1 MCRFNKLWPYRRW
14 RQNDACRH
22 NRTYY
27 VHRLVRRSFQ
37 RQNDYG
43 LWPVGQ
49 EAIQDA
55 HDATGMTRSRVEPD
69 YESGNYIVKNDHSD
83 RTSEFTDR
91 DAAIEYAEQQ
101 GFVAL
106 RCTERLGRRIEDIGI
121 PDDWTTDDNGHA
133 DLSNATP

>member
-1 MCRFNKLWPYRRW
+1 MYIALYAAPFS
-14 RQNDACRH
+14 D
-22 NRTYY
+22 RTIMG
-27 VHRLVRRSFQ
+27 
-37 RQNDYG
+37 YG
-43 LWPVGQ
+43 Q
-49 EAIQDA
+49 SAREAIQDA